1 MVPIKNSPPERLSAR
16 TRQLWDELAPDIDSL
31 AQMALLTEALQ
42 GLTRVDYARQILK
55 VEKLTTTLSTRA
67 VHAHPAARVEQDA
80 MGLFMRMWQ
89 SLGSDKPSRAGP
101 LDFSGITDWPESE
114 Q

>member
-42 GLTRVDYARQILK
+42 GLTRVD
-55 VEKLTTTLSTRA
+55 
-67 VHAHPAARVEQDA
+67 
-80 MGLFMRMWQ
+80 
-89 SLGSDKPSRAGP
+89 
-101 LDFSGITDWPESE
+101 
-114 Q
+114 